1 MHGQNDGK
9 EVLPVPRNRTSE
21 VLFEEVLRVIQEG
34 RIYDKQLPAAEL
46 PVKIRCLKII
56 GVEENPLETSCC
68 IRERYKKPPESF
80 GFRGVSWKRDLNPR
94 PTDYESVAL
103 PTALFQHCVSGFP
116 LTLETL

>member
-46 PVKIRCLKII
+46 PVKIRCLKIL

-68 IRERYKKPPESF
+68 IRERYKK
-80 GFRGVSWKRDLNPR
+80 NPGILR
-94 PTDYESVAL
+94 IPGG
-103 PTALFQHCVSGFP
+103 Q
-116 LTLETL
+116 LEKGLEPSTY

>member
-21 VLFEEVLRVIQEG
+21 VLFEEVLHVIQEG

-68 IRERYKKPPESF
+68 IRERYKKP
-80 GFRGVSWKRDLNPR
+80 RNPS
-94 PTDYESVAL
+94 D
-103 PTALFQHCVSGFP
+103 SGASAGKG
-116 LTLETL
+116 T